1 MGQLTTCL
9 PRFSPSVSCP
19 PLSLARPST
28 PLVSPPLPAQTT
40 LTAASPLQVMPELSL
55 PTPLESPLPSAP
67 TIPTALVLHLF
78 PLAMSTLLDSPLES
92 LELFALTTLTASNPG
107 LPFHFLPFFL
117 HLLDGTQFFTSFTDA
132 SHRHER

>member
-28 PLVSPPLPAQTT
+28 PLVSLPLPAQTT
-40 LTAASPLQVMPELSL
+40 RTAASPLQVMPELSL
-55 PTPLESPLPSAP
+55 PTPLESLLPSAP

-78 PLAMSTLLDSPLES
+78 PSAMSTLLDSPLES
-92 LELFALTTLTASNPG
+92 LELCALTTLTASNLG
-107 LPFHFLPFFL
+107 LPF
-117 HLLDGTQFFTSFTDA
+117 S
-132 SHRHER
+132 